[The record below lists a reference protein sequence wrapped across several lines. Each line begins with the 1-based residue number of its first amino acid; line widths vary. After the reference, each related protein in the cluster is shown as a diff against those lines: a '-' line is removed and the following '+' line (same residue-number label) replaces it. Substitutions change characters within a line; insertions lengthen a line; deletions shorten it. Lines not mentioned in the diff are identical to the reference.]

1 MQDRD
6 WRPGACFFRL
16 AHTMY
21 EFSELLIRVSQAMG
35 TVLGVANLLGVDPRL
50 VYRWMA
56 GFEQPEPASVDLFV
70 PKLRAAQEAPVAVS
84 DHPRRRAYDRRL
96 AA

>member
-1 MQDRD
+1 
-6 WRPGACFFRL
+6 
-16 AHTMY
+16 MY

-56 GFEQPEPASVDLFV
+56 GFEQPEAASVEVFV
-70 PKLRAAQEAPVAVS
+70 LKLRAAQEAPAAVS
-84 DHPRRRAYDRRL
+84 EHPRRRAYDRRL